1 MWKRRHAHSS
11 SHVSYVAESTIRQTD
26 AWFLVVTE
34 LTFFYLAADFMG
46 GGLLL
51 TFFSPIHFLQQ

>member
-34 LTFFYLAADFMG
+34 LTFF
-46 GGLLL
+46 
-51 TFFSPIHFLQQ
+51 T